1 MNSSE
6 RQMQTAELLKQYRV
20 IATRKGRKGDL
31 ILARKNVGGA
41 CEVVKLSADNRF
53 VVSDILEKR

>member
-1 MNSSE
+1 MNKTE
-6 RQMQTAELLKQYRV
+6 AFTKRTELLKQYRV

-41 CEVVKLSADNRF
+41 CEVVKLSANNRF

>member
-1 MNSSE
+1 
-6 RQMQTAELLKQYRV
+6 MQTAELLKQYRV